1 MAEKLKIAAQRADGS
16 TFQVKGQ
23 EAHTLALLVEKG
35 AAGVTAFDFRGGPP
49 FRLPAY
55 VFGLKR
61 RHHLAIETRREP
73 HEGGWHG
80 KFILHTPLVIVARSD
95 WPAGREAA

>member
-1 MAEKLKIAAQRADGS
+1 MAAKLKVRAQRADG
-16 TFQVKGQ
+16 TAFEVTGQ

-35 AAGVTAFDFRGGPP
+35 AAGVSAFDFRGGPP

-55 VFGLKR
+55 CFGLKR
-61 RHHLAIETRREP
+61 RHGLIIETRREP

-80 KFILHTPLVIVARSD
+80 NFVLHTPLAIVWRSD
-95 WPAGREAA
+95 WPEQVAA